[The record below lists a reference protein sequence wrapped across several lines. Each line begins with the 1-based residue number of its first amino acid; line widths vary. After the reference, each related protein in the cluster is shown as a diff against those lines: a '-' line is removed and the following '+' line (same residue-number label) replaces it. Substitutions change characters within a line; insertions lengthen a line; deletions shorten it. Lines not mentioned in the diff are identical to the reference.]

1 MGSVE
6 INGKAVEIDGEGYVQ
21 NFKEWERD
29 VGVWLAKEDHLEM
42 TDDHWVVAQ
51 LLREFYTSHE
61 AIPTAKELAKLMG
74 NTLGDEKG
82 NSKYLAELF
91 PNDPI
96 KLSCKISG
104 LPRMAG
110 CT

>member
-6 INGKAVEIDGEGYVQ
+6 VNGKTVEIDGEGYVQ

-29 VGVWLAKEDHLEM
+29 VAVWLAKEDNLVL
-42 TDDHWVVAQ
+42 TDDHLVVAK
-51 LLREFYTSHE
+51 LLREFYASHE
-61 AIPTAKELAKLMG
+61 SIPTAKELAKLMG
-74 NTLGDEKG
+74 NALGDEKG

-96 KLSCKISG
+96 KLSGKISG
-104 LPRMAG
+104 LPRMPG